1 MPGGRR
7 QGRGRAKRPSRSE
20 RHQRARAAGVN
31 AAVAR
36 AEGAIEIQLPARRV
50 PPETVVAHLGP
61 TNSGKT
67 YHALEVLKE
76 RGRGVYAGPLRMLAQ
91 EAHRRLSAEL
101 GEEAVGLVTGEER
114 INDSAP
120 IICCTVEMAP
130 SSGEVLV
137 LDEVQ
142 WADDPERGS
151 AWTRLLLAGDYR
163 HILVLGALDAEP
175 LVLNAFPDAEVKVF
189 ERILPL
195 EFVGERSL
203 RGLTPGTVVVAFS
216 RKAVLALAGEIN
228 RLHPDRVSVLYGAMP
243 LSSRREEIDRF
254 LSGRS
259 DVTVATDVLG
269 HGVNLPCET
278 LLFAETTK
286 FDGESRRDLLPWELA
301 QIAGRA
307 GRFGLVERGHV
318 GVLTGIPWASA
329 DPEIVEEALQ
339 PHVVLPV
346 RAPRLPHRRRGADPA
361 AARRSRRRRPSPPRC
376 CAGCL
381 APRRH
386 ACLGARG
393 LARRRVAEPDPGPAR
408 GDSAPTGRPQP
419 PTLDRGHLEAHQ
431 CAGRR
436 GQRRA
441 ALDPGARARGRHG
454 AALAPHFLLDP
465 ARLRDSTLEEAEQA
479 GRTASILRW
488 FALQYP
494 GVGGVTIERAAE
506 LEEAAAA
513 RVVARLR
520 LEVNPPRSVVA
531 AAAARRR
538 RRGSRSATAAS
549 AAAEIDAPYWRP

>member
-20 RHQRARAAGVN
+20 RHQRARAAGTN
-31 AAVAR
+31 AAVRR
-36 AEGAIEIQLPARRV
+36 AEGAIEIQLPVRRV
-50 PPETVVAHLGP
+50 QPESVVAHLGP

-101 GEEAVGLVTGEER
+101 GEDAVGLVTGEER

-130 SSGEVLV
+130 SAGEVLV

-254 LSGRS
+254 LSGAS

-278 LLFAETTK
+278 LLFAATAR
-286 FDGESRRDLLPWELA
+286 FDGESRGDLLPWEIA

-318 GVLTGIPWASA
+318 GVLTGIPWAKA
-329 DPEIVEEALQ
+329 DPKLVRDALTPTVELPGGHLGYRIVDTGRLRPQLQDLNVEHPRELAPALQAWRQAALSFWGAASWLTVESIAPTLSRLDAVQEAL
-339 PHVVLPV
+339 
-346 RAPRLPHRRRGADPA
+346 A
-361 AARRSRRRRPSPPRC
+361 
-376 CAGCL
+376 
-381 APRRH
+381 
-386 ACLGARG
+386 
-393 LARRRVAEPDPGPAR
+393 
-408 GDSAPTGRPQP
+408 
-419 PTLDRGHLEAHQ
+419 
-431 CAGRR
+431 
-436 GQRRA
+436 
-441 ALDPGARARGRHG
+441 
-454 AALAPHFLLDP
+454 
-465 ARLRDSTLEEAEQA
+465 
-479 GRTASILRW
+479 
-488 FALQYP
+488 
-494 GVGGVTIERAAE
+494 
-506 LEEAAAA
+506 
-513 RVVARLR
+513 
-520 LEVNPPRSVVA
+520 
-531 AAAARRR
+531 
-538 RRGSRSATAAS
+538 
-549 AAAEIDAPYWRP
+549 

>member
-1 MPGGRR
+1 M
-7 QGRGRAKRPSRSE
+7 K
-20 RHQRARAAGVN
+20 
-31 AAVAR
+31 R
-36 AEGAIEIQLPARRV
+36 AEGAIEITLPQRRSA
-50 PPETVVAHLGP
+50 PESVVAHLGP

-101 GEEAVGLVTGEER
+101 GADAVGLVTGEER
-114 INDSAP
+114 VNDTAP

-163 HILVLGALDAEP
+163 HILLLGALDAEP
-175 LVLNAFPDAEVKVF
+175 LVLHAFPEAEIKVF

-195 EFVGERSL
+195 EFVGERAL
-203 RGLTPGTVVVAFS
+203 RSLTPGTVVVAFS

-228 RLHPDRVSVLYGAMP
+228 RAHPSRVSVLYGAMP

-254 LSGRS
+254 LGGTS

-318 GVLTGIPWASA
+318 GVLTGVSWANA
-329 DPEIVEEALQ
+329 DPRIVEEALQ
-339 PHVVLPV
+339 PHVLLPSGHLGYRIV
-346 RAPRLPHRRRGADPA
+346 DEARIRPRLSDLGTDD
-361 AARRSRRRRPSPPRC
+361 
-376 CAGCL
+376 
-381 APRRH
+381 PRR
-386 ACLGARG
+386 
-393 LARRRVAEPDPGPAR
+393 
-408 GDSAPTGRPQP
+408 
-419 PTLDRGHLEAHQ
+419 LD
-431 CAGRR
+431 
-436 GQRRA
+436 
-441 ALDPGARARGRHG
+441 
-454 AALAPHFLLDP
+454 AALAAWHRVATRTWAFESWLSVESLGPLRGRLAAIQRRLLERNRRLTIEDTWKLINAPVDEDNAELLATLALAVSGDTAQRSLLTFLLDP
-465 ARLRDSTLEEAEQA
+465 ARLRDATLEEAEQA

-494 GVGGVTIERAAE
+494 HVGGVSIERAAA

-513 RVVARLR
+513 RVVARLHV
-520 LEVNPPRSVVA
+520 EVQDPTIGRCRKCGQACAPWFPMCDRCFG
-531 AAAARRR
+531 RR
-538 RRGSRSATAAS
+538 
-549 AAAEIDAPYWRP
+549 